1 MTTHPGVIPS
11 SPGPRKSFIGD
22 KEGDTED
29 DIEQQ
34 KLQLK
39 STTKASSRPCF
50 SFCHRVGQSLNAVLG
65 RAENP
70 LPENPTQC
78 QRFKHALLCPPQG
91 LLGAYITSVLS
102 FALLFG
108 VLVSLLGNAALPGSN
123 IFALW
128 VLFVACVTGGY
139 FIQFLKL
146 PPLLGEYSIIIIIAN
161 QPSSNH
167 VFPLLFFF
175 SSRNTALTVI
185 LIRAGLGLDPD
196 ALRKLSFAVVRLAF
210 CPCLI
215 ETLVATIASHFLLG
229 LPWIWGIMLGFVI
242 AAVSPA
248 VVVPCLLY
256 LQDNGYGIDK
266 GIPTLVI
273 AAASIDDVLAI
284 TGFGVVLGIAFS
296 EGKLSWAS
304 LSALIFLSHQHSAF
318 AINLKQDTP
327 LYLSRQSTSVV
338 NLRQDTLLYLNIN
351 SPPPHLSSGGDGG
364 GSGVGQT
371 ERYACLC
378 ICLSVCF
385 CASLSIRLSF
395 NQSINQSFVFVLFFS
410 FQNNSIFLRG
420 FLLYAIGLAGV
431 LGSPRLEMPGTGP
444 LLCLTVAFVAAFGWR
459 KKRELQVL
467 ELISNSTAVLWLIFQ
482 PLLFG
487 LIGAEVDVEKL
498 NAKTIGYG
506 IATLG
511 IGLVFRMLVAFFAV
525 YGTDLLKKEKLFVAL
540 AWLPKATVQA
550 AIGSVALSTAREKN
564 KTELE
569 SYGQIILE
577 VAVLVILITAP
588 IGSALVMLTG
598 PRILKKTDPTSM
610 SSENLKAIK
619 SEANDEMLE
628 QNATLQESTKM

>member
-146 PPLLGEYSIIIIIAN
+146 PPLLGE
-161 QPSSNH
+161 
-167 VFPLLFFF
+167 
-175 SSRNTALTVI
+175 NTALTVI

-296 EGKLSWAS
+296 E
-304 LSALIFLSHQHSAF
+304 
-318 AINLKQDTP
+318 
-327 LYLSRQSTSVV
+327 
-338 NLRQDTLLYLNIN
+338 
-351 SPPPHLSSGGDGG
+351 
-364 GSGVGQT
+364 
-371 ERYACLC
+371 
-378 ICLSVCF
+378 
-385 CASLSIRLSF
+385 
-395 NQSINQSFVFVLFFS
+395 
-410 FQNNSIFLRG
+410 
-420 FLLYAIGLAGV
+420 AGV